1 MIGKDVGIHNVE
13 GAVASLGNRI
23 RFVAEA
29 ANRAGDHAHEAGSKP
44 DADFFAIGDLL
55 DDLANDC
62 EAIRAILEAA
72 DLWKSEKGPRG
83 AKSPANA

>member
-29 ANRAGDHAHEAGSKP
+29 AIHAGERVHLEDAKP
-44 DADFFAIGDLL
+44 EADFFAIADLL
-55 DDLANDC
+55 EDLAQDC
-62 EAIRAILEAA
+62 GAVQSILEAA
-72 DLWKSEKGPRG
+72 GLWKAGE
-83 AKSPANA
+83 AANA